1 MTNGERRRSRGTPSS
16 HLGDHLGLISQFT
29 EQARVGLEKES
40 DTARIFMAIY
50 AGFLVEA
57 GAGIRWLLEPSLIE
71 QATVA
76 VRRQAPT
83 ATGAER
89 DLATRLLATLWTA
102 GVVAGVDTE
111 DWIRDAPE
119 LPAICLR
126 MAAQVVNEVEP
137 RPPG

>member
-16 HLGDHLGLISQFT
+16 HLSDHLGLISQFT
-29 EQARVGLEKES
+29 EQAPVRLEKES
-40 DTARIFMAIY
+40 DTARIFMAVY
-50 AGFLVEA
+50 SGFLVEA

-89 DLATRLLATLWTA
+89 ALATRLLATLWTA

-119 LPAICLR
+119 LPVICLR
-126 MAAQVVNEVEP
+126 MAAQVVNEVES
-137 RPPG
+137 

>member
-1 MTNGERRRSRGTPSS
+1 MVNGERRRGCGTPVS

-40 DTARIFMAIY
+40 DSARIFLAVY
-50 AGFLVEA
+50 SGFLVEA

-71 QATVA
+71 QATVT
-76 VRRQAPT
+76 VRREAPGVK
-83 ATGAER
+83 GAER

-111 DWIRDAPE
+111 DWIRSAPE
-119 LPAICLR
+119 LPGICLR
-126 MAAQVVNEVEP
+126 LAAQVTGDVADGP
-137 RPPG
+137 SR

>member
-1 MTNGERRRSRGTPSS
+1 MASAGEA
-16 HLGDHLGLISQFT
+16 GLTSQFT
-29 EQARVGLEKES
+29 EQARVGLERES
-40 DTARIFMAIY
+40 DTARIFMAIHS
-50 AGFLVEA
+50 GFLVEV

-83 ATGAER
+83 ATVVER

-102 GVVAGVDTE
+102 GVVAGVDIE

-119 LPAICLR
+119 LPVICLR

-137 RPPG
+137 RPPE